1 VELRHLRY
9 FVAVAEELH
18 FGHAAERLNISPPTL
33 TNQIRALEGGLRVRL
48 LDRKT
53 KKGVTLTNAGIRF
66 LEEARATIRQAEV
79 TEHVGR
85 QAGLGETGTISIG
98 YVLTASLMGL
108 LPSAINSFRKL
119 YPNVT
124 FEVRRTETLPTMKD
138 IAAGKTDIGL
148 VRSPERFPV
157 GLTGFTIVEDEF
169 CVILP
174 AGHPLAAHKQI
185 TAALLNDENFVGTPM
200 EIEISFWNNFVGGTA
215 RRVVARASDV
225 ISVLTLVASGIGISV
240 LPAHVSNVR
249 VPGIVFR
256 KMSGVKRKAGY
267 SVVCRT
273 GETAPLIKL
282 FVKHLRSSSFRTD
295 FSTTKATHFDK
306 EFISL
311 P

>member
-1 VELRHLRY
+1 MELRHLRY
-9 FVAVAEELH
+9 FLAVAEELH
-18 FGHAAERLNISPPTL
+18 FGHAAERLNISAPTL
-33 TNQIRALEGGLRVRL
+33 TNQIRALEDGLRVRL
-48 LDRKT
+48 FDRKT

-66 LEEARATIRQAEV
+66 LEAARATIRQAEV
-79 TEHVGR
+79 TENVGR
-85 QAGLGETGTISIG
+85 QAGLGEAGTITVG

-108 LPSAINSFRKL
+108 LPSAITSFKAL

-124 FEVRRTETLPTMKD
+124 FEVRRTETFPTMKD
-138 IAAGKTDIGL
+138 IVAGQTDVGL
-148 VRSPERFPV
+148 IRSPERFPL

-185 TAALLNDENFVGTPM
+185 SAALINDENFIATPM
-200 EIEISFWNNFVGGTA
+200 EMEISFWNNFVGSTA

-225 ISVLTLVASGIGISV
+225 ISVLTMVASGTGISV

-267 SVVCRT
+267 SAVYRS
-273 GETAPLIKL
+273 GEASPLIKL
-282 FVKHLRSSSFRTD
+282 FVKHLRSSD
-295 FSTTKATHFDK
+295 FKSRFGEMSD
-306 EFISL
+306 
-311 P
+311 